1 LPHVAALRPV
11 PLSLLLAAL
20 LVSSPVAGQD
30 PPPATTGAPTP
41 FTILITNDDGFDAPG
56 LQALVKA
63 FAGAGE
69 IYVSAPVANQ
79 SGAGHS
85 VTLADAVVVADRTLE
100 GVVRAVAVDGSPA
113 TAARVGLERTVPR
126 TPNLVISGINR
137 GENLGMSVYL
147 SGTLGAAREAA
158 FAGVAAIAVS
168 IMGNRPETY
177 EAAAAA
183 ARELVDDLRARQLI
197 KPGLFLNVNVP
208 AGATKGTKVTR
219 LSLRASKV
227 EHECSP
233 TMRQRVACFPAFR
246 QTLKDEAGTD
256 IGEFYQGY
264 VTVTPMT
271 LDATD
276 AAAMASMRF
285 VEGVK

>member
-1 LPHVAALRPV
+1 MPHVAALRSV
-11 PLSLLLAAL
+11 QWSFLLAAL
-20 LVSSPVAGQD
+20 FVSSPAAGQD
-30 PPPATTGAPTP
+30 PPPATSETPP

-56 LQALVKA
+56 LQALIKA
-63 FAGAGE
+63 FVGTGE
-69 IYVSAPVANQ
+69 IYVSAPVQNQ

-126 TPNLVISGINR
+126 TPDLVISGINR

-183 ARELVDDLRARQLI
+183 TRALVNDLRARELI

-276 AAAMASMRF
+276 VAAMASMRF